1 MIYDGSS
8 SGMVR
13 PDLRLGL
20 SAVDREFG
28 KDDGQVVFARSPVR
42 LQVEEWMTAPS
53 CKAVWDGNGYGIKYG
68 PTKGRLVT

>member
-1 MIYDGSS
+1 MWRICDGSS

-53 CKAVWDGNGYGIKYG
+53 CKAVSGMVMGMG
-68 PTKGRLVT
+68 